1 MFFGNSS
8 LEMVYIEA
16 IANAL
21 DANANKVNIEIKAQ
35 AFNKPETLT
44 IKIFDNGDGFTDQ
57 RYKRFSKLF
66 NVEEKSHKG
75 LGRLVYLFY
84 FGNVKIES
92 SYDSGKVRIFEFN
105 EQFEEEEFTISNGK
119 NLPEGTSLYF
129 QSYSLQKLGKNEYL
143 KPTYL
148 KMRIL
153 EEFYP
158 RFYKLKEN
166 GLKFDIKIS
175 SNIGESNS
183 SQILNGSDI
192 PKFKKVNLKSTINLI
207 DKFYLYYSIKKIELN
222 ESSFLA
228 AIAVDDRTKKV
239 ELIAEENIP
248 TGYEMIFLFFSDYF
262 IGKVDSS
269 RQSLNISSS
278 ELNIVQAKFRNE
290 IAKIIETKIPSVKER
305 NTKTKLNLQNKY
317 PHLNGYFDAENIGY
331 ISRVDILK
339 NAQDKFFK
347 AQKEILEASHLNDE
361 QYEKSLE
368 ISARALTEY
377 ILFRQQTIKRLKST
391 TKENSEAEIHR
402 LFATMRNE
410 GKFEKENAT
419 EDIYRNNSWLLDD
432 KFMTYETLLS
442 DQELSELVSFIT
454 DGEDAEAAGRP
465 DLAFVFSNNPNNK
478 KPFDVVIVELKKRGV
493 KLKEKMSAITQL
505 EERARKLSKYY
516 KNQIQRIWYYGIIDI
531 DEETELALLGQFT
544 ELYST
549 GKMFYREMPVAISK
563 DPLKRVPI
571 AVFIW
576 DLDAVIDD
584 ASSRNSSFLNL
595 LKSKFSNQ

>member
-1 MFFGNSS
+1 MKLSEVINISILILSIGILMTSCTKENSIIDNTLKTTDGEFYSDNELDERNTQLIKVRDNIGQPLKLDINGKERLRFTNRFVKKGGNADLRNLVTSKNVPYPRDIID
-8 LEMVYIEA
+8 LRA
-16 IANAL
+16 I
-21 DANANKVNIEIKAQ
+21 DANTNTAEDD
-35 AFNKPETLT
+35 AF
-44 IKIFDNGDGFTDQ
+44 
-57 RYKRFSKLF
+57 
-66 NVEEKSHKG
+66 V
-75 LGRLVYLFY
+75 
-84 FGNVKIES
+84 
-92 SYDSGKVRIFEFN
+92 
-105 EQFEEEEFTISNGK
+105 ISN
-119 NLPEGTSLYF
+119 
-129 QSYSLQKLGKNEYL
+129 
-143 KPTYL
+143 
-148 KMRIL
+148 
-153 EEFYP
+153 
-158 RFYKLKEN
+158 N
-166 GLKFDIKIS
+166 GLTGKAGQLSITIRS
-175 SNIGESNS
+175 GSGYNS
-183 SQILNGSDI
+183 
-192 PKFKKVNLKSTINLI
+192 
-207 DKFYLYYSIKKIELN
+207 FYLYYSIKKVELK

-248 TGYEMIFLFFSDYF
+248 TGYKMIFLFFSDYF

-442 DQELSELVSFIT
+442 DRELSELVSFIT
-454 DGEDAEAAGRP
+454 DGEDAEAVGRP

-531 DEETELALLGQFT
+531 DEETELALSGQFT

-549 GKMFYREMPVAISK
+549 GKMFYRELPVAISI

-584 ASSRNSSFLNL
+584 ASSRNSAFLNL